1 MASAEPGAASGEACT
16 GANGSADGEQPHASS
31 AADGSAA
38 AASGPP
44 AAPAEEGPRLHSS
57 SINERIADLKK
68 LQQEQKATRQRVAKE
83 LRNEERKRRR
93 LKERAKQLTDEDLL
107 AVLCLR
113 RGTKRG
119 PESASQDTAANS
131 QETVPRADSAAGSS
145 QDAPSNEGCGVR
157 Q

>member
-1 MASAEPGAASGEACT
+1 M
-16 GANGSADGEQPHASS
+16 
-31 AADGSAA
+31 
-38 AASGPP
+38 
-44 AAPAEEGPRLHSS
+44 
-57 SINERIADLKK
+57 KK

-113 RGTKRG
+113 RETKRG
-119 PESASQDTAANS
+119 PESASQGTAASS
-131 QETVPRADSAAGSS
+131 QETVSSADSAAESS